1 MSQRENLGN
10 QGLKLADEGVDSK
23 FVEELGRT
31 STNKQINKP
40 KNQIMRCSA
49 QISSRRIHEEG
60 IKVKT
65 LHQNSAKIFL

>member
-31 STNKQINKP
+31 STNKQINKR
-40 KNQIMRCSA
+40 KNQIMRRSA